1 MDLEFTAEETA
12 FRDEVQAFL
21 AAQLP
26 AALSDKVLRGR
37 PLTRGHGWLARRAEP
52 ARLAGQPLAG
62 GVRRHRLEQHAEVHL
77 R

>member
-12 FRDEVQAFL
+12 FRDEVRAFL

-37 PLTRGHGWLARRAEP
+37 PLTRETWLAGTP
-52 ARLAGQPLAG
+52 C
-62 GVRRHRLEQHAEVHL
+62 
-77 R
+77 